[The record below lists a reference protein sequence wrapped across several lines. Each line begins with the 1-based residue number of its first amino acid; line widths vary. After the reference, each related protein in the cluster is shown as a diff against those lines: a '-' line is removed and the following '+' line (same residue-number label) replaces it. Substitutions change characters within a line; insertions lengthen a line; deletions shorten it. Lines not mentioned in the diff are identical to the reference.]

1 MEINSSNGHKTS
13 FDILFHYFQVLI
25 IALACITDIRRK
37 TPTNYIFLGIFTG
50 KFIIEISSIN
60 YLNLIGFYHGI
71 KKECKMI
78 KILFLPIAAEGV
90 SLGCCAV
97 LYEPE
102 SVLIAVGICTGAT
115 LALTFFAFQ
124 TKWDFTNCGVFLLIL
139 LVILFI
145 SGIIMICIRD
155 K

>member
-1 MEINSSNGHKTS
+1 M
-13 FDILFHYFQVLI
+13 LI
-25 IALACITDIRRK
+25 IALACVTDIRRK

-50 KFIIEISSIN
+50 KVITTISSIN
-60 YLNLIGFYHGI
+60 YQTFNYHRTE
-71 KKECKMI
+71 KECKMV
-78 KILFLPIAAEGV
+78 KILFLSIAAEGV

>member
-1 MEINSSNGHKTS
+1 MPLNGDNNF
-13 FDILFHYFQVLI
+13 FDFLLYHFQVLI
-25 IALACITDIRRK
+25 IALACVTDIRRK

-50 KFIIEISSIN
+50 KVITTISSIN
-60 YLNLIGFYHGI
+60 YQTF
-71 KKECKMI
+71 KTRTECKII
-78 KILFLPIAAEGV
+78 KIMFSFIAAEGV

-139 LVILFI
+139 LVILLI

>member
-1 MEINSSNGHKTS
+1 MEI
-13 FDILFHYFQVLI
+13 FL
-25 IALACITDIRRK
+25 TDTK
-37 TPTNYIFLGIFTG
+37 LLLMFY
-50 KFIIEISSIN
+50 FIIFRCWLLHWRASLTSEEKPQQITYFWA
-60 YLNLIGFYHGI
+60 YLQVNLSLRFLQLITLTF